1 MIKGF
6 KDFISRGN
14 VIDVAVG
21 FVAGAAFTAL
31 VTGVTDAL
39 VTPTLGLIAGGGVDA
54 GEIVVNGQVY
64 DITLIV
70 NTIIT
75 FLLTM
80 AVIYFVFVA
89 PLNKWRE
96 RQAIEPQEVP
106 LTDLD
111 VLIEIRDLLRQDGA
125 LQDGK
130 AP

>member
-6 KDFISRGN
+6 TDFISRGN

-31 VTGVTDAL
+31 VTGVTGAL
-39 VTPTLGLIAGGGVDA
+39 ITPTLGLIAGGGVDA
-54 GEIVVNGQVY
+54 GEIVIRGQVY

-75 FLLTM
+75 FFLTM

-96 RQAIEPQEVP
+96 RQAQDPQPTP
-106 LTDLD
+106 LTDLE
-111 VLIEIRDLLRQDGA
+111 VLIEIRDLLQ
-125 LQDGK
+125 QNQEK
-130 AP
+130 Q

>member
-1 MIKGF
+1 MISGF

-31 VTGVTDAL
+31 ITGITDAL
-39 VTPTLGLIAGGGVDA
+39 ITPALGLILGGGVEA
-54 GEIVVNGQVY
+54 GSFTVNGQVF
-64 DITLIV
+64 DITLMV
-70 NTIIT
+70 NAFIT

-96 RQAIEPQEVP
+96 RQPVVEEPTQTEI
-106 LTDLD
+106 DL
-111 VLIEIRDLLRQDGA
+111 LREIRDLLAKD
-125 LQDGK
+125 K
-130 AP
+130 

>member
-1 MIKGF
+1 MISGF

-31 VTGVTDAL
+31 ITGVTDAL
-39 VTPTLGLIAGGGVDA
+39 ITPAVGLILGGGAEA
-54 GEIVVNGQVY
+54 GTFTVNGQVF
-64 DITLIV
+64 DITLMV
-70 NTIIT
+70 NAFIT

-96 RQAIEPQEVP
+96 RQSVVEEPTQ
-106 LTDLD
+106 T
-111 VLIEIRDLLRQDGA
+111 EIDLLREIRNLLAKD
-125 LQDGK
+125 K
-130 AP
+130 

>member
-1 MIKGF
+1 MISGF

-31 VTGVTDAL
+31 ITGVTDAL
-39 VTPTLGLIAGGGVDA
+39 ITPAVGLILGGGVEA
-54 GEIVVNGQVY
+54 GSFTVNGQVF
-64 DITLIV
+64 DITLMV
-70 NTIIT
+70 NAFIT

-96 RQAIEPQEVP
+96 RQSVVEEPTQ
-106 LTDLD
+106 T
-111 VLIEIRDLLRQDGA
+111 EIDLLREIRNLLAKD
-125 LQDGK
+125 K
-130 AP
+130 